1 MFAVSRLVGALLVLA
16 SLALAQR
23 APKYS
28 GPRPEKADV
37 IYLLHADS
45 LVEVDAA
52 SANEEHLKDETA
64 NVVNGAAAQA
74 RTPLAEPMFL
84 LESKTIPAEKLELYK
99 LDVRNGR
106 REVVFSQKRKKDGP
120 RPLHLAV
127 SRLDG
132 SLYKIEVNVA
142 LENGE
147 YVLTPSGSNQVF
159 CFQVY

>member
-1 MFAVSRLVGALLVLA
+1 MFAVSRLLGIVLVLA

-28 GPRPEKADV
+28 GPRPEKPDA
-37 IYLLHADS
+37 IYLLHADN

-52 SANEEHLKDETA
+52 TANEEQRKDEMA
-64 NVVNGAAAQA
+64 YVVNGASAQA

-84 LESKTIPAEKLELYK
+84 LESKTIPAEKLELYR
-99 LDVRNGR
+99 LDVKNGR
-106 REVVFSQKRKKDGP
+106 REIVFSQKRRKDGP
-120 RPLHLAV
+120 RALHLSV

-132 SLYKIEVNVA
+132 SLYRIEVNVG